1 MAATL
6 APRAGMVTLLDAA
19 REAVGRVVDPEIPVL
34 GIMDLGIVARVEI
47 VADSVEIDIMPTYSG
62 CPALAQIE
70 ADIRGEL
77 AKAGFANVVV
87 TTVQLPVWS
96 TDRMSE
102 HARRQLSEFGIAPPG
117 ATSCPRCSSVVTTTV
132 SFFGSTACKALMVCD
147 SCLEP
152 FDRFKE
158 F

>member
-1 MAATL
+1 MASTL
-6 APRAGMVTLLDAA
+6 TPRPGMVTLLDSA
-19 REAVGRVVDPEIPVL
+19 REAVARVVDPEIPVL
-34 GIMDLGIVARVEI
+34 GIIDLGIVARIEM

-77 AKAGFANVVV
+77 ARAGFAEVVV
-87 TTVQLPVWS
+87 STVQLPVWS
-96 TDRMSE
+96 TDRISE
-102 HARRQLSEFGIAPPG
+102 QGRRQLSEFGIAPPG
-117 ATSCPRCSSVVTTTV
+117 VSSCPRCSSVTTTTV
-132 SFFGSTACKALMVCD
+132 SLFGSTACKALMVCG